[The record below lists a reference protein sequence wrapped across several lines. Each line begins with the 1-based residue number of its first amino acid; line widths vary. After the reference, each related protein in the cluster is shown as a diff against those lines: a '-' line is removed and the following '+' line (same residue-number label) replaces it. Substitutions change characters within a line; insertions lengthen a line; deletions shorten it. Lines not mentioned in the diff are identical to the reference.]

1 MKASVTWDHG
11 LSFAATADSGFTMN
25 LGGSKA
31 AGGDNDGFRPME
43 LILMGLIG
51 CTGMDVISILEKKR
65 QDVTGFRVTAEAER
79 TDTYPMVFTHIN
91 VHYIVEGRN
100 IDPKAVER
108 AIELS
113 ETRYC
118 PAQAM
123 LAPTV
128 PMSLSYE
135 VVEVEPVPAL
145 MKTL

>member
-11 LSFAATADSGFTMN
+11 LSFAAAADSGFEMN

-31 AGGDNDGFRPME
+31 AGGDDDGFRPME

-51 CTGMDVISILEKKR
+51 CTGMDVISILKKKR
-65 QDVTGFRVTAEAER
+65 QDITGFRVTAEADR
-79 TDTYPMVFTHIN
+79 ADTYPMVFTHIN
-91 VHYIVEGRN
+91 LHYIVEGHN

-118 PAQAM
+118 SVQAM
-123 LAPTV
+123 LAPKV
-128 PMSLSYE
+128 PMTLTYE
-135 VVEVEPVPAL
+135 VVEAEPTPA
-145 MKTL
+145 